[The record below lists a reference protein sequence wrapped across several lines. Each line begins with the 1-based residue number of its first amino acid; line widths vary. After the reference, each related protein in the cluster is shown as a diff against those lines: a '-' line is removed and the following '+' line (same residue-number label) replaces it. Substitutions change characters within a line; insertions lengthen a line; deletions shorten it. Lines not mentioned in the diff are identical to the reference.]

1 MSAPADPTTAWSAL
15 SPAARGEGVQIDWVG
30 SDGQFWPLAGG
41 IGGGSMGAFIAGPI
55 DGMVHVPQDNVWTKY
70 AYGPPRF
77 ERMVDAQR
85 QISFPLGLMSDSS
98 LGWFDTET
106 RFWQGC
112 TTTSTGFFC
121 ITTRRHGMLW
131 LPMQLFEPPKC
142 ALEDDPS
149 GQRVLIHDVI
159 LAVDGEPRWRRPW
172 KQPDPFTSTG
182 PTEVWVDGLL
192 TTDTAGCQ
200 GVIKVGNAST
210 QPQWPVFM
218 VSGPAL
224 NVLLPDGPNAYITQ
238 RPPTN
243 AAANAVD
250 NIINGIASLFGAATL
265 IDDFLG
271 LYSASRNST
280 MIQIPPIPA
289 GATVLVDTDPTH
301 RIAISTNDPV
311 DSIIKQFVRNSD
323 LLEWLT
329 NGYGATGLP
338 YAQQFSGEGFSVPIP
353 PQSVASM
360 PVFHDTAG
368 GKVWLMLPQTFESA
382 LA

>member
-1 MSAPADPTTAWSAL
+1 MTAWSEL
-15 SPAARGEGVQIDWVG
+15 SREARGEGIQIGWTG
-30 SDGQFWPLAGG
+30 SDGNYWPLAGG
-41 IGGGSMGAFIAGPI
+41 TDGGTLGAFIAGSI

-98 LGWFDTET
+98 LGWYDTET
-106 RFWQGC
+106 KFWKGC
-112 TTTSTGFFC
+112 TTTTTGYFHL
-121 ITTRRHGMLW
+121 ITRRHGELW
-131 LPMQLFEPPKC
+131 LPMQLFETPKC

-159 LAVDGEPRWRRPW
+159 LTVDGEPRWRRPW

-182 PTEVWVDGLL
+182 GATG
-192 TTDTAGCQ
+192 T

-218 VSGPAL
+218 VSGPADA
-224 NVLLPDGPNAYITQ
+224 VLLPDGPNAFITQ
-238 RPPTN
+238 VPPQN
-243 AAANAVD
+243 AALTVVD
-250 NIINGIASLFGAATL
+250 STINRIAGLFGAATL
-265 IDDFLG
+265 IDDVLG
-271 LYSASRNST
+271 IYSLTRDKN
-280 MIQIPPIPA
+280 MIEIPPIPA
-289 GATVLVDTDPTH
+289 GTTVLVDTDPTH
-301 RIAISTNDPV
+301 RIAISTTDPV
-311 DSIIKQFVRNSD
+311 DSIIKQFIRNSD
-323 LLEWLT
+323 LLEWIT

-338 YAQQFSGEGFSVPIP
+338 YAQQFSGQGFSTPIP

-360 PVFHDTAG
+360 PVYHDQAG
-368 GKVWLMLPQTFESA
+368 GQIWLLLPQTFESA